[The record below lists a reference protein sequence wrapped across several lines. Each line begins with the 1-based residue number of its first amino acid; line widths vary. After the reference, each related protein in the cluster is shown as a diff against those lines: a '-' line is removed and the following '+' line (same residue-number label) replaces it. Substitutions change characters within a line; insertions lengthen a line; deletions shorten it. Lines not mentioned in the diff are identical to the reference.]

1 MEENGKNIGKRR
13 GSHPQVEKVWRMFD
27 NVPPPSDDLER
38 RIINHVMQITPP
50 SVITGSEKRT
60 YTWVYRIAALLLVAA
75 GVSFWALYINE
86 TKVKPVSIT
95 EAIQSAH
102 VVYSTARGETE
113 EVNLTENIY
122 IQLNTESELRV
133 LTESYLDLPSSAK
146 RLVYLKG
153 EGYFDIK
160 SADEGF
166 EVVTD
171 AGVIGVIG
179 TSFNILARNDH
190 VEVTVESGVVSL
202 RGFPD
207 DDIRDEVRIPSGH
220 MSRKYRNLPAL
231 KPLPVEVSKYISW
244 REGRFVFDQTP
255 LSDVIQNLQR
265 AYNVRIDL
273 MDANLASIPVTGKF
287 GQEPLVQILNEIC
300 WSANLRYL
308 QEENGFIVYQPD

>member
-1 MEENGKNIGKRR
+1 MKKNGRNTGKRR
-13 GSHPQVEKVWRMFD
+13 DFHPSAESVWHLFD
-27 NVPPPSDDLER
+27 NVPPPSDDLES
-38 RIINHVMQITPP
+38 RIITHVMQITPV
-50 SVITGSEKRT
+50 SVKTGTVKRS
-60 YTWVYRIAALLLVAA
+60 YTWVYRIAAMLLVAA
-75 GVSFWALYINE
+75 GVSFWALYLNE
-86 TKVKPVSIT
+86 TKMPPVSIS

-102 VVYSTARGETE
+102 VVFSTARGETE
-113 EVNLTENIY
+113 EFNLTENIY

-133 LTESYLDLPSSAK
+133 LTENHSALPSSAK

-153 EGYFDIK
+153 EGYFNVNT
-160 SADEGF
+160 ADEGF
-166 EVVTD
+166 EVITD

-179 TSFNILARNDH
+179 TSFNVLARNDQ

-202 RGFPD
+202 RGFPE

-220 MSRKYRNLPAL
+220 MSRKSRNLPAL
-231 KPLPVEVSKYISW
+231 KPLPVEVSEYISW

-255 LSDVIQNLQR
+255 LSDVIKNLQR

-273 MDANLASIPVTGKF
+273 RDANLASIPVTGKF

-308 QEENGFIVYQPD
+308 QEENRFIVYQPD